1 MVQKQDRGGGL
12 QGDACC
18 CGCCSFFLHFK
29 EICFFEKP
37 GSLEV
42 RPAALCFIPRSWG
55 TLPEVYTSPAH
66 LRLAGQTPSWV
77 RTIPETDQRQRI
89 LSPQCVHT
97 YSSLPKEMETDGR
110 HPMMFAERLNKNNG
124 RHTRHK
130 RCLPLSS
137 LNNPIRYEPIL
148 QSVGLEAQRVYIEH
162 LGEMDVSAEG
172 TRKPHLRLEH
182 LEMPEDM
189 EIINRQKNSLGHV
202 IETQKPT

>member
-97 YSSLPKEMETDGR
+97 YSSLPKISGVRMQERGALVRTD
-110 HPMMFAERLNKNNG
+110 
-124 RHTRHK
+124 T
-130 RCLPLSS
+130 
-137 LNNPIRYEPIL
+137 
-148 QSVGLEAQRVYIEH
+148 LEEC
-162 LGEMDVSAEG
+162 S
-172 TRKPHLRLEH
+172 RKWKQMVDTP
-182 LEMPEDM
+182 
-189 EIINRQKNSLGHV
+189 
-202 IETQKPT
+202 